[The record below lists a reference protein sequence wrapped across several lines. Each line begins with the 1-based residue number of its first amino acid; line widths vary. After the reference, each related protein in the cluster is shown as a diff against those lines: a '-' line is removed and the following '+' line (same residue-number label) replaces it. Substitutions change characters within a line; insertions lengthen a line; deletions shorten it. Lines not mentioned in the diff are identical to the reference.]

1 MSVRFLARIGR
12 RITSAPPQVSASGRS
27 FVQAPLK
34 ANSRNVYI
42 RATAG
47 ESLFSSSRFQIRHS
61 SPATRLG
68 LMQMR
73 SEGAGHYG
81 TMRFARCGYADA
93 RKTCSLVSATDE
105 REGRTNRS
113 RSVGTREYRTV
124 LRPRVSAG
132 VQKQRSVPS
141 AARFSRELSSK
152 NGAKTLKKSPAS
164 SNANRVGF
172 RDALKSPRK
181 AATFVAQSWRDL
193 GGWARHMLA
202 GVRLLYAD
210 VRVSGKILGKISH
223 GKAITRRERNFIVQ
237 TGVDL
242 ARLVPFSLFLIIPLA
257 EFALPFALRLFPNM
271 LPSQFQSRMQKEEKL
286 TRQLKANIELA
297 KYLRDVV
304 EKQAES
310 IKSSSTDSD
319 IKKEAG
325 QLTDL
330 LEAIRSGK
338 NVDVQEVSRFARLF
352 SDELTLDGAV
362 RAQLVAMCK
371 FLGIA
376 AHGTDQLLRF
386 RLRSRLNSI
395 KSDDMSIV
403 WEGGA
408 NSLTDEEVEKACR
421 DRGISTVAMSKSQ
434 LRAQLSDWLDMSQ
447 DKAVPGSLMVLSR
460 AFLYTGEDGLKE
472 ALSSLPDDVVEDV
485 TMAAG
490 GGDGSN
496 IDRLEE
502 ARRQSQLIEM
512 ESKREARKEKDAKEK
527 MERLGVEAEAE
538 ATAESDASVGEELV
552 EKADGAPTTV
562 ATASIS
568 DAQATAAAV
577 ANEAEIIAE
586 NFTPADGEAFKSTLK
601 VGNAT
606 AKVFEEVAAS
616 ADEVEEPSGDE
627 HRDEDIIAKKRD
639 AIKRV
644 VDAFHALSSESA
656 VESERKELTDLKAEL
671 AEAESVLASMGDGSQ
686 SELKRFKKMVTKL
699 ERQVETVDAKIGAS
713 MKLLDLDNDGV
724 MSMREC
730 VNAVQMLADSESDAE
745 VATEVLRRLDADA
758 DGNISREDI
767 ERLLSELEIEA
778 AGMSVRETSS
788 KSIGTSSVKSSTS
801 TSGSAENL

>member
-1 MSVRFLARIGR
+1 MRAR
-12 RITSAPPQVSASGRS
+12 S
-27 FVQAPLK
+27 
-34 ANSRNVYI
+34 
-42 RATAG
+42 G
-47 ESLFSSSRFQIRHS
+47 ESLNLPAGSARLRFLMTNRLRTQPPSGQPSSMGRGILTQYAS
-61 SPATRLG
+61 S
-68 LMQMR
+68 
-73 SEGAGHYG
+73 
-81 TMRFARCGYADA
+81 D
-93 RKTCSLVSATDE
+93 
-105 REGRTNRS
+105 GRTGSTLAAIDEHRGKRTKPVCS
-113 RSVGTREYRTV
+113 SGTREYRTV
-124 LRPRVSAG
+124 LRPRISAG
-132 VQKQRSVPS
+132 VHKQRSVALNRP
-141 AARFSRELSSK
+141 RGLSSES
-152 NGAKTLKKSPAS
+152 AVKTSKKGAS
-164 SNANRVGF
+164 SAGGVSF
-172 RDALKSPRK
+172 RDALTSPRK
-181 AATFVAQSWRDL
+181 AAAYASQSRRDL
-193 GGWARHMLA
+193 VDWARHMWA
-202 GVRLLYAD
+202 GVKLLAAD
-210 VRVSGKILGKISH
+210 VRVSWKVLSKISH
-223 GKAITRRERNFIVQ
+223 GKAITRRERNFLVQ

-242 ARLVPFSLFLIIPLA
+242 ARLVPFSLFLIIPAA

-304 EKQAES
+304 EKQAET
-310 IKSSSTDSD
+310 IKSSNKDSD
-319 IKKEAG
+319 IKKQAG

-338 NVDVQEVSRFARLF
+338 NVDVTEVSRFARLF

-362 RAQLVAMCK
+362 RPQLVAMCK
-371 FLGIA
+371 FLGIS

-421 DRGISTVAMSKSQ
+421 DRGISTVAVSKSD

-490 GGDGSN
+490 GGDGST

-502 ARRQSQLIEM
+502 ARRQSQLIAM
-512 ESKREARKEKDAKEK
+512 ESEREARKEKDAEEK
-527 MERLGVEAEAE
+527 RKRLEVEAEEEAE
-538 ATAESDASVGEELV
+538 VLI
-552 EKADGAPTTV
+552 EKASENIHGSPDSIASE
-562 ATASIS
+562 SIS
-568 DAQATAAAV
+568 DAKATAAAT
-577 ANEAEIIAE
+577 ANEARIIEE
-586 NFTPADGEAFKSTLK
+586 NFKPFKNVADSPGTAGVGDEADL
-601 VGNAT
+601 GNDDLSSLSDNDVNTSAAGAT
-606 AKVFEEVAAS
+606 DVA
-616 ADEVEEPSGDE
+616 E
-627 HRDEDIIAKKRD
+627 HRDEDTIAKERD

-644 VDAFHALSSESA
+644 VDAFNALSSESA
-656 VESERKELTDLKAEL
+656 VEDERKELADLKAEL

-686 SELKRFKKMVTKL
+686 SELRRFKKMVTKL
-699 ERQVETVDAKIGAS
+699 ESQVETVDSKIGAS

-724 MSMREC
+724 MSMKEC

-745 VATEVLRRLDADA
+745 VATEALRRLDADA

-767 ERLLSELEIEA
+767 QRLLAELEIEA
-778 AGMSVRETSS
+778 AGMDVREASPSTIAASVAASS
-788 KSIGTSSVKSSTS
+788 KAANGNSTGVES
-801 TSGSAENL
+801 

>member
-1 MSVRFLARIGR
+1 MSVRFLAHIGR
-12 RITSAPPQVSASGRS
+12 KIASTPPQISASGR
-27 FVQAPLK
+27 VGTQARLSSN
-34 ANSRNVYI
+34 ARSVYI

-47 ESLFSSSRFQIRHS
+47 ESRLSASRFQISHASTS
-61 SPATRLG
+61 SRLG
-68 LMQMR
+68 LTNALR
-73 SEGAGHYG
+73 SEWAGFCTRALSTHGGYFDLRQAWSTVPG
-81 TMRFARCGYADA
+81 TDPRDG
-93 RKTCSLVSATDE
+93 RKVPV
-105 REGRTNRS
+105 RS
-113 RSVGTREYRTV
+113 TASREYRAV

-132 VQKQRSVPS
+132 VLKQRSVTS
-141 AARFSRELSSK
+141 GRVSRKLSSK
-152 NGAKTLKKSPAS
+152 PSIEV
-164 SNANRVGF
+164 RVGF

-181 AATFVAQSWRDL
+181 AAAYALQLRRDL
-193 GGWARHMLA
+193 SGWLRHMWAGIKLLA
-202 GVRLLYAD
+202 AD
-210 VRVSGKILGKISH
+210 VRVSWKILSKISH

-242 ARLVPFSLFLIIPLA
+242 ARLVPFSLFLIIPAA

-271 LPSQFQSRMQKEEKL
+271 LPSQFQSRMQKEEQL
-286 TRQLKANIELA
+286 TRRLKANIELA

-310 IKSSSTDSD
+310 IKSSSEDSD

-338 NVDVQEVSRFARLF
+338 HVEAQEVSRFAKLF

-362 RAQLVAMCK
+362 RPQLVAMCK

-386 RLRSRLNSI
+386 RLRSRLNTI

-408 NSLTDEEVEKACR
+408 DSLTDEEVEKACR

-512 ESKREARKEKDAKEK
+512 ESEREARKEKDAKEK
-527 MERLGVEAEAE
+527 KERLEAEAE
-538 ATAESDASVGEELV
+538 ADASAESEDSVAEKVEGE
-552 EKADGAPTTV
+552 ADGVPTTAV
-562 ATASIS
+562 SESIS

-577 ANEAEIIAE
+577 AHEAKIVAE
-586 NFTPADGEAFKSTLK
+586 NFTPIDTETDSLPAKDS
-601 VGNAT
+601 NAT
-606 AKVFEEVAAS
+606 DAESSEGATVLDGDEETAR
-616 ADEVEEPSGDE
+616 DE
-627 HRDEDIIAKKRD
+627 HRDEDTIAQERD

-656 VESERKELTDLKAEL
+656 VESERKELTELKEEL
-671 AEAESVLASMGDGSQ
+671 AEAESLLASMGDGSQ
-686 SELKRFKKMVTKL
+686 SELRRFKKMVAKL
-699 ERQVETVDAKIGAS
+699 EKQVETVDAKIGAS

-730 VNAVQMLADSESDAE
+730 VNAVQMLVDTERDAE
-745 VATEVLRRLDADA
+745 IAAEVLRRLDADA

-767 ERLLSELEIEA
+767 QRLLSELEVEA
-778 AGMSVRETSS
+778 AGMSVREKNS
-788 KSIGTSSVKSSTS
+788 KSIGTSSTKASNG
-801 TSGSAENL
+801 TSGDRDSAV